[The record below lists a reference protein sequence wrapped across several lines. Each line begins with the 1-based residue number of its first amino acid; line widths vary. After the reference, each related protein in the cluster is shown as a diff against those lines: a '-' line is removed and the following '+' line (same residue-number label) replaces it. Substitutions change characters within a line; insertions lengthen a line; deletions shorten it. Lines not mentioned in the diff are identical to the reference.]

1 MDTESSVSQWG
12 NSLAVRIPAEIARQ
26 WGVQAGAAIEI
37 IQRDDTLV
45 LRKKVY
51 DLPAL
56 LSQITESNLHREVDT
71 GPPVGKE
78 IV

>member
-26 WGVQAGAAIEI
+26 WGVQAGAPIEM
-37 IQRDDTLV
+37 IQRDDALV

-51 DLPAL
+51 ALPAL
-56 LSQITESNLHREVDT
+56 LSQITEGNLHREVDT
-71 GPPVGKE
+71 GPPTGKE
-78 IV
+78 IW

>member
-1 MDTESSVSQWG
+1 MDTESNVSQWG

-26 WGVQAGAAIEI
+26 WGVEAGAPIEM
-37 IQRDDTLV
+37 IQRDDALV

-56 LSQITESNLHREVDT
+56 LSQITEDNLHREVDT

-78 IV
+78 IW

>member
-12 NSLAVRIPAEIARQ
+12 VE
-26 WGVQAGAAIEI
+26 AGAPIEM
-37 IQRDDTLV
+37 IQRDDALV

-56 LSQITESNLHREVDT
+56 LSQITEGNLHPEVDT

-78 IV
+78 MV

>member
-37 IQRDDTLV
+37 IQRDDALV

-51 DLPAL
+51 ALPAL
-56 LSQITESNLHREVDT
+56 LSQITEGNLHREVDT
-71 GPPVGKE
+71 GPPAGKE
-78 IV
+78 IW

>member
-1 MDTESSVSQWG
+1 MDTESNVSQWG

-26 WGVQAGAAIEI
+26 WGVQAGAAIEM

-56 LSQITESNLHREVDT
+56 LSQITESNLHQEVDT